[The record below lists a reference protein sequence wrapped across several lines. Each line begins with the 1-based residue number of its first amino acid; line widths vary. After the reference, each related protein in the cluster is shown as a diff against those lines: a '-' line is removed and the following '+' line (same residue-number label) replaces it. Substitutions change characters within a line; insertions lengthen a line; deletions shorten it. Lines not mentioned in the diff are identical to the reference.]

1 MRVLF
6 GWLLLFG
13 LVAAMAW
20 ITAEKRARSR
30 ARSAQ
35 ITAEKA
41 PVASGVPAR
50 VLIGVPSGA
59 EPVGA
64 SRRRVGRAEHRL
76 VVTTPPVERAP
87 AQPAPKIFKLEVRAG
102 STLSAMCQ
110 ELYKQEDRPPLAEL
124 VKAVARWNQLSSP
137 DSLKV
142 GQSLE
147 LPSLEVLFP
156 E

>member
-13 LVAAMAW
+13 LVALMAW
-20 ITAEKRARSR
+20 ITAEKRARDR
-30 ARSAQ
+30 VRSTQ
-35 ITAEKA
+35 ITAESA
-41 PVASGVPAR
+41 PDASGVPAR

-59 EPVGA
+59 EPWGA
-64 SRRRVGRAEHRL
+64 SRRKVGRAEHRF
-76 VVTTPPVERAP
+76 VVTTPPAEP
-87 AQPAPKIFKLEVRAG
+87 PSAQPAPKIFKLEVRAG

-124 VKAVARWNQLSSP
+124 VEAVARWNQLSSP

-147 LPSLEVLFP
+147 LPSLELLFH